1 MHVNGLIGSVA
12 ALRRKLRAL
21 TSVAEDAGATA
32 PEKANAEALKKILEQ
47 RLREAE
53 APAGD
58 WTDNAFRLGRW
69 TGDMRKSTAPES
81 PKGDWTD
88 NAHRLGK
95 AVRRGY
101 KKWLSE

>member
-1 MHVNGLIGSVA
+1 MGSVE

-21 TSVAEDAGATA
+21 TSVAADAGSTP
-32 PEKANAEALKKILEQ
+32 PEKANAQALKKILEQ
-47 RLREAE
+47 RLREAG

-69 TGDMRKSTAPES
+69 AKEMRKSTSPAS

-95 AVRRGY
+95 AVRQGY
-101 KKWLSE
+101 KKWLSD

>member
-1 MHVNGLIGSVA
+1 MQVNRLMGSLE

-21 TSVAEDAGATA
+21 TAVADDAGSTA
-32 PEKANAEALKKILEQ
+32 PEKANAQALKKILEE

-58 WTDNAFRLGRW
+58 WTDKAFRLGRW
-69 TGDMRKSTAPES
+69 IKEMRKSTSPTS

-95 AVRRGY
+95 AARRSY
-101 KKWLSE
+101 KKWLSD